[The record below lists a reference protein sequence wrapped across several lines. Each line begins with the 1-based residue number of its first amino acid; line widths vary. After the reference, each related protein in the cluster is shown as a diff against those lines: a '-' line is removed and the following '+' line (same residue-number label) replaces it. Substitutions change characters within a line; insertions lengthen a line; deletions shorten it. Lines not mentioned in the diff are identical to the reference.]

1 MIFVIEIGPSSWWN
15 GFPWDLEDAVAP
27 MTVYNLFLLY
37 SGMYSILCHCTV
49 WDVFPGARN
58 VFHYSDC
65 SFFVH
70 SIPSPMF
77 FNNILR
83 CLRIY
88 LRCNA
93 SIHLKV
99 SSSIGTSSNGRSACQ
114 LPSQGSCKTEAACPY
129 TRPDTNLGVGADI
142 GPMIY
147 D

>member
-1 MIFVIEIGPSSWWN
+1 MECLEYKMSAPPRSISAPAGCFCYIVVCILFCVIAQYEMFFQVP
-15 GFPWDLEDAVAP
+15 E
-27 MTVYNLFLLY
+27 
-37 SGMYSILCHCTV
+37 MYSTTQIVL
-49 WDVFPGARN
+49 
-58 VFHYSDC
+58 
-65 SFFVH
+65 FFFH

-88 LRCNA
+88 LRCHA